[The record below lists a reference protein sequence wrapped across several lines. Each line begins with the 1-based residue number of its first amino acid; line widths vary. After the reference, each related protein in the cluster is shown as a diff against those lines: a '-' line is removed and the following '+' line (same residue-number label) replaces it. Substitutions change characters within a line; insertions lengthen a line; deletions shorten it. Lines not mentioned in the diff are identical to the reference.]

1 MKNKALFLAIAI
13 ALTLSACSSKSTSP
27 NQKGNSDAVS
37 TASTAE
43 ATTNSAIIS
52 STAESNNSSEA
63 ASNTSTEEPSAE
75 AGYKQ
80 AYKEIIEAD
89 CEKKASLTE
98 EASYDELAECI
109 DCYWLYDI
117 DKDNVPELLIRYG
130 DCEAAYHGKLYS
142 YIDGETKFID
152 DLSMGHTGFYAVPGE
167 NGILSYWGH
176 MGYAECWK
184 LTLNGTVL
192 SSEELYSED
201 INEKMQAGEDVWYKA
216 SNEIVPGAYY
226 LDSYDYNNTYP
237 IEMYETITAY
247 ANGKE
252 KSDPENYSFPDNNP
266 DYYTD
271 IMQKDVMVNAVALDQ
286 FMNALGE
293 VPFSKLFEEKQIYD
307 YAPGGLTPLKIT
319 YADLNADGIY
329 ECIFYLNEGN
339 NPEDQYM
346 DYRVIL
352 SLQSDTIYAYLN
364 FCPYE
369 TSITE
374 DGYFITE
381 PDEYASERYVKR
393 VLYDREKCF
402 IYSVP
407 SEG

>member
-1 MKNKALFLAIAI
+1 MRKKTLFLAIA
-13 ALTLSACSSKSTSP
+13 AVLTLSACSSNATP
-27 NQKGNSDAVS
+27 TEQEDNSENSSSVFTEEVTTDSALDN
-37 TASTAE
+37 TAE
-43 ATTNSAIIS
+43 
-52 STAESNNSSEA
+52 ESNSSSEA
-63 ASNTSTEEPSAE
+63 SSDLSTEKSSTEP
-75 AGYKQ
+75 GYKQ
-80 AYKEIIEAD
+80 AYKAIIEAER
-89 CEKKASLTE
+89 EKKASLTE
-98 EASYDELAECI
+98 AASYDELSECI

-117 DKDNVPELLIRYG
+117 DNDNVPELLIRYG
-130 DCEAAYHGKLYS
+130 DCEAAFHGQLYS
-142 YIDGETKFID
+142 YIDGEAKFID
-152 DLSMGHTGFYAVPGE
+152 NLSMGHTGFYAVPDE

-247 ANGKE
+247 ANGKK
-252 KSDPENYSFPDNNP
+252 KSDSGSYSFPNNNP
-266 DYYTD
+266 DFYTD
-271 IMQKDVMVNAVALDQ
+271 IMQNNDSVNAVALDQ
-286 FMNALGE
+286 FMNTLGE
-293 VPFSKLFEEKQIYD
+293 VPFSKLFEEKQIYN
-307 YAPGGLTPLKIT
+307 YAPGDLTPLNIT
-319 YADLNADGIY
+319 YADLNSDGIY

-346 DYRVIL
+346 DYSVIL
-352 SLQSDTIYAYLN
+352 SLQRDTVYAYLN

>member
-1 MKNKALFLAIAI
+1 MKNKALFLTIAI
-13 ALTLSACSSKSTSP
+13 ALTLSACS
-27 NQKGNSDAVS
+27 GNAITTDQNTDSEAVASVS
-37 TASTAE
+37 TEETTTDSTLDNTAE
-43 ATTNSAIIS
+43 EQKT
-52 STAESNNSSEA
+52 SSEVA
-63 ASNTSTEEPSAE
+63 TDASTEEPSSE

-89 CEKKASLTE
+89 REKKASLTE

-117 DKDNVPELLIRYG
+117 DKNNIPELLIRYG

-142 YIDGETKFID
+142 YIDGEAKFID
-152 DLSMGHTGFYAVPGE
+152 DLSMGHTGFYAVPDE

-216 SNEIVPGAYY
+216 SNDIVPRAYY

-237 IEMYETITAY
+237 IEMFETITAY

-252 KSDPENYSFPDNNP
+252 KSDSENYSFPDNNP

-286 FMNALGE
+286 FMNTLGE

-352 SLQSDTIYAYLN
+352 SLQSDTVYAYLN

-374 DGYFITE
+374 DGYFITD

-393 VLYDREKCF
+393 VLYDGEKCF